1 MYIYIILYKRYIFYN
16 ILYIILL
23 LYTNLLFYILEYM
36 YYTKS
41 IIYYNLFFLN
51 NFIIFILTKILK
63 YCTF

>member
-23 LYTNLLFYILEYM
+23 LYTNLLFYILEYL

-51 NFIIFILTKILK
+51 NLV
-63 YCTF
+63 